1 MKKITP
7 SERLKLK
14 IAEVKFEQEI
24 QEREVSASFESIVSG
39 LNPASI
45 AKSSLQELAD
55 DRDVQESATG
65 AALKFGTRFLA
76 FKVIGR
82 FGGVFGA
89 VAAAVVGNLSDHY
102 VEKTT
107 PKMLNAVGRLFTKKK
122 RKKNPEPEDV
132 EGVEEVATNI

>member
-1 MKKITP
+1 MKKLT
-7 SERLKLK
+7 SDQRLKLK
-14 IAEVKFEQEI
+14 IAELKIEQEI
-24 QEREVSASFESIVSG
+24 QERELSASFDSIVSG

-45 AKSSLQELAD
+45 AKSSLQEIAE

-89 VAAAVVGNLSDHY
+89 VAAAVVGNISDQY
-102 VEKTT
+102 VEKKT
-107 PKMLNAVGRLFTKKK
+107 PKLMNAVGRLFTRKK
-122 RKKNPEPEDV
+122 RAENPESEI
-132 EGVEEVATNI
+132 VEEAESVEIHD

>member
-1 MKKITP
+1 MKKLTP
-7 SERLKLK
+7 SKRLKLR
-14 IAEVKFEQEI
+14 IAELKAVKEI
-24 QEREVSASFESIVSG
+24 QERELTDSFESIVSG
-39 LNPASI
+39 LNPASL

-89 VAAAVVGNLSDHY
+89 VAAAVVGNLSDQY

-107 PKMLNAVGRLFTKKK
+107 PKMLNVVGKLFTRKK
-122 RKKNPEPEDV
+122 RVENPEPDE
-132 EGVEEVATNI
+132 VEEVEVHV